1 MKTTNNSTKYP
12 TMCKPKAGFIE
23 SQILR
28 FRASKNKVFV
38 LTVIATLMVFVK

>member
-1 MKTTNNSTKYP
+1 MKTTKLTTKH
-12 TMCKPKAGFIE
+12 TTTGKPKAGFIE

-28 FRASKNKVFV
+28 FKASKNKVFV